1 MTVIKPLMII
11 SDTKN
16 ISIKK
21 VNKMIKKFVNANSN
35 NNNNTDDVDGM
46 NMTSN
51 EV

>member
-1 MTVIKPLMII
+1 MII

-35 NNNNTDDVDGM
+35 NNTDDDGM

>member
-1 MTVIKPLMII
+1 MNKI

-35 NNNNTDDVDGM
+35 NNNTDDDGM